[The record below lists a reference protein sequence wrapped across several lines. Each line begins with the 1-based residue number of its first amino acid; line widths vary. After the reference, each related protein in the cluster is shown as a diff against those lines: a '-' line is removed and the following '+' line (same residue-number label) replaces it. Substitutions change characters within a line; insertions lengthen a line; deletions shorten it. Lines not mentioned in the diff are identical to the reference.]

1 MFNLNEEQRMIRDT
15 VREFA
20 INEVLPRAD
29 ELDKTGAFP
38 HESVAQLTEMGIIG
52 PAIPEE
58 YGGSGV
64 DDEILKAL
72 CVEELAKV
80 CASTACVLDVHFLF
94 SDILMRKGNDA
105 QKAKYLPLAA
115 QGKIGGFALTEPGA
129 GSDAGAARTTAV
141 LAGDFY
147 VLNGTK
153 CFISN
158 LGQDAG
164 YMFVV
169 VALTDPAKGTKGMS
183 AFIVDRDMPGVS
195 VGKTENKMG
204 LNASSVSE
212 LVLDNVR
219 VPAVNLLGK
228 LGEGFKIAM
237 MGLDGG
243 RIGIAAQAVGVAE
256 GALSE
261 AVKYANSRV
270 QFGKPVSANQGL
282 QWYFAEMATRTEAA
296 RLLTLQAADAR
307 QKGESC
313 TKLAAMAKLYASETA
328 CFVCDLA
335 LQIHGGYGYMKD
347 FPIERMYRDARILR
361 IYEGTSEV
369 QKMVI
374 SKEVLSG
381 R

>member
-15 VREFA
+15 VRDFA

-52 PAIPEE
+52 LAIPEE

-141 LAGDFY
+141 LDGDFY

-169 VALTDPAKGTKGMS
+169 VALTDPAKGTRGMS

-219 VPAVNLLGK
+219 VPAENLLGK

>member
-1 MFNLNEEQRMIRDT
+1 MFNFTEEQLMIRDT
-15 VREFA
+15 VRDFA
-20 INEVLPRAD
+20 QNEVLPRAA
-29 ELDKTGAFP
+29 ELDLNCAFP
-38 HESVAQLTEMGIIG
+38 HEAMEALTKMGIAG
-52 PAIPEE
+52 LAVPEE

-72 CVEELAKV
+72 VIEELAKV
-80 CASTACVLDVHFLF
+80 CASTAGVLDVHYLYI
-94 SDILMRKGNDA
+94 DIVLRKGTEA
-105 QKAKYLPLAA
+105 QKKKYLSLAA
-115 QGKIGGFALTEPGA
+115 QGKLGGFALTEPGA

-141 LAGDFY
+141 KDGDYY

-164 YMFVV
+164 WQFVV
-169 VALTDPAKGTKGMS
+169 IALTEPEKGTKGMT
-183 AFIVDRDMPGVS
+183 AFIVERDMPGFS
-195 VGKTENKMG
+195 VGKAERKMG
-204 LNASSVSE
+204 LNGSAVSE
-212 LVLDNVR
+212 MILENVR
-219 VPAVNLLGK
+219 VPEENVLGK

-243 RIGIAAQAVGVAE
+243 RIGIAAQAVGLAE
-256 GALSE
+256 GALGE
-261 AVKYANSRV
+261 AVKYANTRV
-270 QFGKPVSANQGL
+270 QFGKPVAVNQGL
-282 QWYFAEMATRTEAA
+282 QWYFAEMATRVEAA
-296 RLLTLQAADAR
+296 KLLTLRAADAR
-307 QKGESC
+307 QKGENC

-328 CFVCDLA
+328 CFVCDQA
-335 LQIHGGYGYMKD
+335 LQVHGGYGYMKD

>member
-1 MFNLNEEQRMIRDT
+1 MFNLSEEQRMIRDT

-20 INEVLPRAD
+20 VNEVLPRAA
-29 ELDKTGAFP
+29 ELDRSGAFP
-38 HESVAQLTEMGIIG
+38 HDAVAKLSQMGIIG
-52 PAIPEE
+52 LAIPEE

-64 DDEILKAL
+64 DDEVLKAL

-94 SDILMRKGNDA
+94 SDIVLRKGTEE
-105 QKAKYLPLAA
+105 QKQKYLPLAA

-129 GSDAGAARTTAV
+129 GSDAGAARTSAV
-141 LAGDFY
+141 KDGDVY

-158 LGQDAG
+158 LGPDAG

-169 VALTDPAKGTKGMS
+169 VALTEPEKGTKGMS

-195 VGKTENKMG
+195 VGKTEDKMG
-204 LNASSVSE
+204 LHASSVSE
-212 LVLDNVR
+212 LVLENVR
-219 VPAVNLLGK
+219 VPVENLLGK

-256 GALSE
+256 GALAE
-261 AVKYANSRV
+261 AIKYSNSRV
-270 QFGKPVSANQGL
+270 QFGKPIAVNQGL

-307 QKGESC
+307 QRGENC